1 MKIIATLLGFVFLA
15 VASQAQVTVMPA
27 DKSLSTNGVFYSL
40 PKTVLKV
47 SVTVEKES
55 FYAGPLA
62 SYADEYLGLE
72 NVSTSDNSS
81 YRIVELS
88 VSKEEIPDS
97 EQFYFIEFKPEEM
110 KDKHQFSL
118 ALSENGFLTGFNHLT
133 TGDELSKK
141 KTIVSS
147 DTKKEDREKLFDYQ
161 DITGMKQV
169 IDTVIRTITVDTTT
183 IEEFQISKNWIRR
196 TREEKARMAAER
208 IEKILQDRYYL
219 SIGYQEVA
227 YEEGT
232 MRYMDNRLKERQKE
246 YEALFTGKTISSK
259 QTYQFE
265 FIPEKNEKQVREVL
279 FRFSPNSG
287 VREAAS
293 SVGHPVHIIV
303 KDDKVTAD
311 IETKARLLKQ
321 TDKTKKGIY
330 YRVPG
335 YAVISIEADGE
346 ALFSDRMRINQLG
359 VVSYAPYSRKMGFE
373 LHPSSG
379 NIKRVE
385 LEYQD

>member
-1 MKIIATLLGFVFLA
+1 MKFFASLLGFIILA
-15 VASQAQVTVMPA
+15 IASQAQITVMPA

-40 PKTVLKV
+40 PKTVVKV

-72 NVSTSDNSS
+72 NVSTSDNNSF
-81 YRIVELS
+81 RIVELS

-118 ALSENGFLTGFNHLT
+118 ALSENGLLTGFNHLT
-133 TGDELSKK
+133 SEDEKSKK
-141 KTIVSS
+141 QTIVSF
-147 DTKKEDREKLFDYQ
+147 DTKKEDRGKLFDYQ

-183 IEEFQISKNWIRR
+183 IEEFQISKNWIKR
-196 TREEKARMAAER
+196 TREEKARQAAER

-232 MRYMDNRLKERQKE
+232 MQYMDEQLERRQKE
-246 YEALFTGKTISSK
+246 YEALFTGKTITSK

-265 FIPEKNEKQVREVL
+265 FIPEKKKELSKEVL

-287 VREAAS
+287 VRDAS
-293 SVGHPVHIIV
+293 SSIGQPIHITAF
-303 KDDKVTAD
+303 DDKVTAD
-311 IETKARLLKQ
+311 IESKARLLTQ
-321 TDKTKKGIY
+321 TSKAKKGIY

-335 YAVISIEADGE
+335 YAMITIEADGE
-346 ALFSDRMRINQLG
+346 ALFSNRMRINQLG

-379 NIKRVE
+379 NIKKVE